1 MPNVSV
7 VIPAYNAAG
16 YVAQAIESVLAQ
28 TYSDFEIIVID
39 DGSADTTRKEVERF
53 GGAVH
58 YLRQANRGVS
68 AARNLGIR
76 ASKGRYVAFLDAD
89 DLWRPEKL
97 ELQVPCLEHEPG
109 VGLVCSDW
117 ALEQNGAVIPS
128 VLSMREPVK
137 SGYLFPRVVRDS
149 FLLTSTVVVERRC
162 LEEAGFFDETIP
174 TAEDLDLWL
183 RLSYRYPIAV
193 VSTPLTIKRQ
203 REDGLSSDPRAATIC
218 RIQLFENALANFQ
231 DLSAENRRLL
241 RTILSKCYLDLGYD
255 DFSQMDWKHARRPLL
270 TSMKYDWTRGMS
282 LAYLAATY
290 LPVPIVNTVRS
301 LKRVFV

>member
-1 MPNVSV
+1 M
-7 VIPAYNAAG
+7 
-16 YVAQAIESVLAQ
+16 
-28 TYSDFEIIVID
+28 
-39 DGSADTTRKEVERF
+39 
-53 GGAVH
+53 
-58 YLRQANRGVS
+58 
-68 AARNLGIR
+68 
-76 ASKGRYVAFLDAD
+76 
-89 DLWRPEKL
+89 
-97 ELQVPCLEHEPG
+97 
-109 VGLVCSDW
+109 
-117 ALEQNGAVIPS
+117 
-128 VLSMREPVK
+128 
-137 SGYLFPRVVRDS
+137 RDS
-149 FLLTSTVVVERRC
+149 FLLTSTAVAQRRC
-162 LEEAGFFDETIP
+162 LEEVGCFDETIP